1 MTIRVLIVDDSSF
14 ICKRIREILEE
25 DQEFKV
31 VGVAHNGREGVELAT
46 SLQPDV
52 ITMDV
57 EMPVMDGITAVKKI
71 MDTRP
76 CPILMFSAMT
86 QIGAQAT
93 LDALN
98 AGAIDFLP
106 KQLEDIDANRETA
119 RHLLRYRTRMVAAQ
133 AARLA
138 ARWASNKQVGERRK
152 PDANKPM
159 AAAAGDAAGVW
170 PKAPA
175 GHTSEIDLLVVAAST
190 GGPVAMQHVLSQI
203 PADCSIPI
211 LLVQHMPPNFTKSFA
226 ERLNML
232 CNIQVREALD
242 GDVLQPGTAL
252 LSPGAM
258 QMEIRQV
265 SGARQIRLR
274 PKRAGEIYSP
284 SVDITFSSL
293 AEVFSGQVLAVVL
306 TGMGADGKAGAIKLR
321 QRGAQ
326 IWAQDEASSTIYGMP
341 KAIAEAGLA
350 DRIYSLDEIA
360 NQFKKLH

>member
-1 MTIRVLIVDDSSF
+1 MTIRVLIVDDSNF

-31 VGVAHNGREGVELAT
+31 IGVAHDGREAIELAA

-57 EMPVMDGITAVKKI
+57 EMPIMDGITAVKKI
-71 MDTRP
+71 MGTRP

-86 QIGAQAT
+86 QVGAQAT

-119 RHLLRYRTRMVAAQ
+119 RYLLRYRVRMVASQ
-133 AARLA
+133 ATRMTSPRPLARTSLEEHQSSTA
-138 ARWASNKQVGERRK
+138 EK
-152 PDANKPM
+152 PVAKPM
-159 AAAAGDAAGVW
+159 RAASAWSKTA
-170 PKAPA
+170 
-175 GHTSEIDLLVVAAST
+175 TSGKIELLVVAAST
-190 GGPVAMQHVLSQI
+190 GGPVAMQYVLSKI
-203 PADCSIPI
+203 PAECSIPI

-226 ERLNML
+226 ERLNLL
-232 CNIQVREALD
+232 CNINVREARD

-252 LSPGAM
+252 LGPGAM
-258 QMEIRQV
+258 QMQV
-265 SGARQIRLR
+265 KQVAGERRIALR
-274 PKRAGEIYSP
+274 AKQSGEIYSP
-284 SVDITFSSL
+284 SVDITFDSL
-293 AEVFSGQVLAVVL
+293 AEVFAGHVLAVVL
-306 TGMGADGKAGAIKLR
+306 TGMGADGKAGAMKLR

-326 IWAQDEASSTIYGMP
+326 IWAQDEATSTIYGMP

-350 DRIYSLDEIA
+350 DHIYSLEEIA

>member
-1 MTIRVLIVDDSSF
+1 MSIRVLIVDDSSF

-31 VGVAHNGREGVELAT
+31 IGVAHDGREAVELAA

-57 EMPVMDGITAVKKI
+57 EMPIMDGITAVKKI
-71 MDTRP
+71 MGTRP

-86 QIGAQAT
+86 QVGAQAT

-106 KQLEDIDANRETA
+106 KQLEDIDANRDTA
-119 RHLLRYRTRMVAAQ
+119 RYLLRYRVRMVASQ
-133 AARLA
+133 ATRMSSRPPAR
-138 ARWASNKQVGERRK
+138 VGLEDRESLTAEK
-152 PDANKPM
+152 PLVKPIR
-159 AAAAGDAAGVW
+159 ATSTW
-170 PKAPA
+170 PK
-175 GHTSEIDLLVVAAST
+175 TSSSGKIELLVVAAST
-190 GGPVAMQHVLSQI
+190 GGPVAMQYVLSKI
-203 PADCSIPI
+203 PAECPIPI

-226 ERLNML
+226 ERLNLL
-232 CNIQVREALD
+232 CSINVREARD

-252 LSPGAM
+252 LGPGAM
-258 QMEIRQV
+258 QMQV
-265 SGARQIRLR
+265 KQVAGERRIALR
-274 PKRAGEIYSP
+274 PKQSGEIYSP
-284 SVDITFSSL
+284 SVDITFDSL
-293 AEVFSGQVLAVVL
+293 AEVFAGHVLAVVL
-306 TGMGADGKAGAIKLR
+306 TGMGADGKAGAMKLR

-326 IWAQDEASSTIYGMP
+326 IWAQDEATSTIYGMP

-350 DRIYSLDEIA
+350 DHIYSLEEIA

>member
-31 VGVAHNGREGVELAT
+31 IGVAHDGREAVELAT

-71 MDTRP
+71 MTTRP

-86 QIGAQAT
+86 QVGAQAT
-93 LDALN
+93 LDALS

-119 RHLLRYRTRMVAAQ
+119 RYLLRYRVRMVASQ
-133 AARLA
+133 AARMSSRSVTSSLLD
-138 ARWASNKQVGERRK
+138 ERGSLNAEK
-152 PDANKPM
+152 PLVKPIR
-159 AAAAGDAAGVW
+159 DAAVW
-170 PKAPA
+170 PKAA
-175 GHTSEIDLLVVAAST
+175 SNRKIDLLVVAAST
-190 GGPVAMQHVLSQI
+190 GGPVAMQYVLSKI

-226 ERLNML
+226 ERLNLL
-232 CNIQVREALD
+232 CSINVREAQD

-252 LSPGAM
+252 LGPGAM
-258 QMEIRQV
+258 QMQV
-265 SGARQIRLR
+265 KQVGGVRQIALR
-274 PKRAGEIYSP
+274 PKQTGEIYSP

-293 AEVFSGQVLAVVL
+293 AEVFTGHVLAVVL
-306 TGMGADGKAGAIKLR
+306 TGMGADGKAGAMQLR

-326 IWAQDEASSTIYGMP
+326 IWAQDEATSTIYGMP

-360 NQFKKLH
+360 NQFKKLQ

>member
-14 ICKRIREILEE
+14 ICKRVREILEE

-31 VGVAHNGREGVELAT
+31 IGFAHNGREAIELAA
-46 SLQPDV
+46 SLHPDV

-86 QIGAQAT
+86 QVGAKAT
-93 LDALN
+93 LDALH

-106 KQLEDIDANRETA
+106 KQLEDIDANRDTA
-119 RHLLRYRTRMVAAQ
+119 RYLLRYRVRTVAAQ
-133 AARLA
+133 AARMSARTATALA
-138 ARWASNKQVGERRK
+138 GEQRPALNAEKPAAKPALESSSRPKLSSNDNSKI
-152 PDANKPM
+152 N
-159 AAAAGDAAGVW
+159 
-170 PKAPA
+170 
-175 GHTSEIDLLVVAAST
+175 LLVVAAST
-190 GGPVAMQHVLSQI
+190 GGPVAMQHVLSKI
-203 PADCSIPI
+203 PANCSMPI

-226 ERLNML
+226 DRLNLL
-232 CNIQVREALD
+232 CNITVREAQD

-252 LSPGAM
+252 LGPGAM
-258 QMEIRQV
+258 QMQIKQV
-265 SGARQIRLR
+265 AGTWQIALR
-274 PKRAGEIYSP
+274 PKQAGEIYSP
-284 SVDITFSSL
+284 SVDITFCSL
-293 AEVFSGQVLAVVL
+293 AEVFSGHVLAVVL

-326 IWAQDEASSTIYGMP
+326 IWAQDEATSTIYGMP

-360 NQFKKLH
+360 NQFKKLQ